1 MVFVSLDFVPPSE
14 LRAHDFVLRPL
25 GPQYNDSDYLAWT
38 SSIQH
43 IRSTPDFRDSAWPN
57 DHISLAQ
64 NLSDLVRHGDDFTK
78 RVGFTY
84 TVLDATESTV
94 IGSCGLACRD
104 EMPRSVAGGGRSCRS
119 DQEPSLTIRSVAGIQ
134 PVTNG

>member
-43 IRSTPDFRDSAWPN
+43 IRSTPDFEIVLGPMTTSRWRRIFRTLSGMQMISQSGWDSPIQSWTLR
-57 DHISLAQ
+57 S
-64 NLSDLVRHGDDFTK
+64 
-78 RVGFTY
+78 
-84 TVLDATESTV
+84 
-94 IGSCGLACRD
+94 
-104 EMPRSVAGGGRSCRS
+104 PR
-119 DQEPSLTIRSVAGIQ
+119 
-134 PVTNG
+134 